1 MAAGCRPAATMA
13 GNFSEVSWRGNSRN
27 QRSAAQDDSEG
38 LHYNIN
44 MKPFF
49 RCYALSLSLLAV
61 FSLAGLRAK
70 AQANLPLYTDNLV
83 NGFQD
88 WGWGTRNFSNPSP
101 TYSGSTYS
109 ISASMVAWQALSFQH
124 SDFNVT
130 PYSSLIFWADGGNS
144 GGQRLQVN
152 LSYGPNGATNGP
164 TYALSP
170 ALPAGAWQQ
179 YTVPL
184 SSLKATGVSNYN
196 RVTIQLT
203 ASGTTNTFYVDD
215 IQFGAVPAPALTH
228 LGVDATQTIRPADAR
243 WFGVNTATWDSY
255 LGNSQTLPLLQQAG
269 CLALRW
275 PGGSTSDT
283 YHWAAAS
290 NRVGNSNFV
299 YIATNLGAQVFI
311 TVNYG
316 SSSSNEA
323 AAWVKSANL
332 TNNCRFKY
340 WEIGN
345 ECYGTWETD
354 TNNPAHDPYTYAVRT
369 AGYIA
374 LMKAADPTIK
384 VGVVAVPGEGSYSNN
399 ATHFAINPRTG
410 TTNYGWTPVMLTTLN
425 NLGVTP
431 DFAIYHF
438 YPEYTPTGV
447 TPVPAAD
454 SDPLLLQVAGN
465 PCPITWTDWASAA
478 ANLRQQISDYIGS
491 AGTNIELVCTENNS
505 DSSSAMGRQLTSIVN
520 GLYLADSVGQLMK
533 TEFNAYL
540 WWDLR
545 NGTNDTGAFDP
556 TIYGWRTY
564 GDEGMM
570 NSINGVTGLYPT
582 FYAEKLLQC
591 FVRPGDTVLN
601 ATSDYMLLPAYAAR
615 KADGALT
622 LLVINKD
629 ATANFN
635 AQISLSNFAPLS
647 TATVRSYGI
656 AQDDAVRTNNLA
668 PGAQDIATNIVPAG
682 AVFTNSFPP
691 YSLTLFTFAPVPAQ
705 LSALLPQPGQ
715 FVLQLQGQPGT
726 PYIIQ
731 RSPDLFTWTPVSTNG
746 LVGNVLN
753 ITNAISPGITQQFW
767 RAVWQP

>member
-1 MAAGCRPAATMA
+1 MWQMRKYAAFAFAFGIA
-13 GNFSEVSWRGNSRN
+13 FS
-27 QRSAAQDDSEG
+27 A
-38 LHYNIN
+38 I
-44 MKPFF
+44 
-49 RCYALSLSLLAV
+49 
-61 FSLAGLRAK
+61 
-70 AQANLPLYTDNLV
+70 AQAPLAIYTDNLV

-88 WGWGTRNFSNPSP
+88 WGWGGARNFSNTSP
-101 TYSGSTYS
+101 THSGNDS
-109 ISASMVAWQALSFQH
+109 ISAALTAWGALSLQH

-130 PYSSLIFWADGGNS
+130 PYASLTFWADGGTG
-144 GGQRLQVN
+144 GGQQLQVY
-152 LSYGPNGATNGP
+152 LSYAPNGATNGP
-164 TYALSP
+164 AYSSLS

-184 SSLKATGVSNYN
+184 NSLMVAGVSNYN
-196 RVTIQLT
+196 RVNIQIT
-203 ASGTTNTFYVDD
+203 GSGTTNTFYVDD
-215 IQFGAVPAPALTH
+215 IQLVAAPAPALAH
-228 LGVDATQTIRPADAR
+228 LGVDTTQTIRSADAR

-283 YHWAAAS
+283 YHWAASA
-290 NRVGNSNFV
+290 NRAGNANF
-299 YIATNLGAQVFI
+299 YNLATNLGAQVFI

-316 SSSSNEA
+316 SGSSNEA
-323 AAWVKSANL
+323 AAWVLSANK
-332 TNNCRFKY
+332 TNNCGFKY

-354 TNNPAHDPYTYAVRT
+354 TNIPAHDPYTYAVRA

-374 LMKAADPTIK
+374 AMKAAYTNIPIR
-384 VGVVAVPGEGSYSNN
+384 VGVVMVPGEDSNSNN
-399 ATHFAINPRTG
+399 AAHPVVNPRTG
-410 TTNYGWTPVMLTTLN
+410 LTHYGWTPVMLATLKS
-425 NLGVTP
+425 LGVTP

-447 TPVPAAD
+447 SPVPAAD

-465 PCPITWTDWASAA
+465 PCPIIWTDWASAA
-478 ANLRQQISDYIGS
+478 ASLRQQISDYIGP

-520 GLYLADSVGQLMK
+520 GLYLADSACQLMK

-545 NGTNDTGAFDP
+545 NGTNNTGSFDP

-564 GDEGMM
+564 GDEGLM
-570 NSINGVTGLYPT
+570 NMINNVTGLYPM
-582 FYAEKLLQC
+582 FYAEKLLQY
-591 FVRPGDTVLN
+591 FVRPGDTVLS
-601 ATSDYMLLPAYAAR
+601 ATSDYMLLSGYAAR

-629 ATANFN
+629 ATTNFN
-635 AQISLSNFAPLS
+635 AQISLSDFTPLS

-656 AQDDAVRTNNLA
+656 AQDDAVRTNNLT
-668 PGAQDIATNIVPAG
+668 PGAQDIATNIVSVG

-691 YSLTLFTFAPVPAQ
+691 YSLTLFTFTPAPAQ
-705 LSALLPQPGQ
+705 LSALLPQAGQ

-726 PYIIQ
+726 PYLIQ
-731 RSPDLFTWTPVSTNG
+731 NSPDLFTWTSVSTNLLAG
-746 LVGNVLN
+746 SVLN
-753 ITNAISPGITQQFW
+753 ITNTISPDSTQQFW
-767 RAVWQP
+767 RAVWQQ

>member
-1 MAAGCRPAATMA
+1 MCYVVV
-13 GNFSEVSWRGNSRN
+13 VSFY
-27 QRSAAQDDSEG
+27 AD
-38 LHYNIN
+38 IN
-44 MKPFF
+44 
-49 RCYALSLSLLAV
+49 V
-61 FSLAGLRAK
+61 K
-70 AQANLPLYTDNLV
+70 AQANLAIYTDNLV

-88 WGWGTRNFSNPSP
+88 WGWGGTRNFSNTSP
-101 TYSGSTYS
+101 THSGNDS
-109 ISASMVAWQALSFQH
+109 ISAALTAGGALSFQH

-130 PYSSLIFWADGGNS
+130 PYASLAFWAHGGTS
-144 GGQRLQVN
+144 GGQRLQVYVQ
-152 LSYGPNGATNGP
+152 YGPGGTNGP
-164 TYALSP
+164 AYSLSSALT
-170 ALPAGAWQQ
+170 AGTWTQ
-179 YTVPL
+179 YTVSL
-184 SSLKATGVSNYN
+184 STLGVANRSDVN
-196 RVTIQLT
+196 RVNIQLSG
-203 ASGTTNTFYVDD
+203 AGTTGTFYVDD
-215 IQFGAVPAPALTH
+215 IQFGAAPAPALTH

-243 WFGVNTATWDSY
+243 WFGVNTAIWDSH
-255 LGNSQTLPLLQQAG
+255 LGNAQTLPLLQQAG

-283 YHWAAAS
+283 YHWAASA
-290 NRVGNSNFV
+290 NRAGNANF
-299 YIATNLGAQVFI
+299 YNLATNLGAQVFI

-316 SSSSNEA
+316 SGSSNEA
-323 AAWVKSANL
+323 AAWVLSANK
-332 TNNCRFKY
+332 TNNCGFKY

-345 ECYGTWETD
+345 ECYGTWEND
-354 TNNPAHDPYTYAVRT
+354 TNIPAHDPYTYAVRA

-374 LMKAADPTIK
+374 AMKAAYTNIPIR
-384 VGVVAVPGEGSYSNN
+384 VGVVMVPGEGSSSNN

-410 TTNYGWTPVMLTTLN
+410 TTNYGWTPVMLATLKS
-425 NLGVTP
+425 LGATP

-454 SDPLLLQVAGN
+454 SDPLLLQVSVN
-465 PCPITWTDWASAA
+465 WASDAA
-478 ANLRQQISDYIGS
+478 DMRQQISDYNGP

-520 GLYLADSVGQLMK
+520 GLYLADSACQLMK

-545 NGTNDTGAFDP
+545 NGTNNTGTFDP

-564 GDEGMM
+564 GDEGIM
-570 NSINGVTGLYPT
+570 NSINGVTGLYPL
-582 FYAEKLLQC
+582 FYAEKLLQH
-591 FVRPGDTVLN
+591 FVRPGDTVLG
-601 ATSDYMLLPAYAAR
+601 ATSDYLLLSAYAAR
-615 KADGALT
+615 KANGALA

-629 ATANFN
+629 ATTNFN
-635 AQISLSNFAPLS
+635 AQISLSNFTPLS

-656 AQDDAVRTNNLA
+656 AQDDAVRTNNLV
-668 PGAQDIATNIVPAG
+668 PGAQDIATNVVPAG

-691 YSLTLFTFAPVPAQ
+691 YSLTLFTFTPGPAQ

-715 FVLQLQGQPGT
+715 FVLQLHGQPGT

-731 RSPDLFTWTPVSTNG
+731 RSPDLFTWIPVSTNR

-753 ITNAISPGITQQFW
+753 ITNAISPGTAQQFW

>member
-1 MAAGCRPAATMA
+1 MRYFYRPVRWLL
-13 GNFSEVSWRGNSRN
+13 FLVLLSW
-27 QRSAAQDDSEG
+27 
-38 LHYNIN
+38 
-44 MKPFF
+44 
-49 RCYALSLSLLAV
+49 AV
-61 FSLAGLRAK
+61 K
-70 AQANLPLYTDNLV
+70 VNAQANLAVYTDNLV

-101 TYSGSTYS
+101 THLGSTYS
-109 ISASMVAWQALSFQH
+109 ISASMVAWQALSLQH

-130 PYSSLIFWADGGNS
+130 PYSSLIFWAHGGTS

-152 LSYGPNGATNGP
+152 LSYSPNGATNGP

-179 YTVPL
+179 YTIPL

-203 ASGTTNTFYVDD
+203 GSGTTNTFYVDD
-215 IQFGAVPAPALTH
+215 IQFGAAPAPALTH
-228 LGVDATQTIRPADAR
+228 LGVDATQTIRLADAR
-243 WFGVNTATWDSY
+243 WFGVNTATWDGY
-255 LGNSQTLPLLQQAG
+255 LGNSQTLPLLQEAG

-283 YHWAAAS
+283 YHWAS
-290 NRVGNSNFV
+290 DKPGNSRFMNL
-299 YIATNLGAQVFI
+299 ATNLGAQVFI

-316 SSSSNEA
+316 SGSSNEA

-332 TNNCRFKY
+332 TNHCGFKY

-345 ECYGTWETD
+345 ECYGTWEND
-354 TNNPAHDPYTYAVRT
+354 TNIPAHDPYTYAVRA

-374 LMKAADPTIK
+374 AMKAAYTNIPIR
-384 VGVVAVPGEGSYSNN
+384 VGVVMMPGEGSSSNN

-410 TTNYGWTPVMLTTLN
+410 TTNYGWTPVMLATLKS
-425 NLGVTP
+425 LGATP

-438 YPEYTPTGV
+438 YPEYTLTGV

-454 SDPLLLQVAGN
+454 SDPLLLQVSVN
-465 PCPITWTDWASAA
+465 WASDAA
-478 ANLRQQISDYIGS
+478 DMRQQISDYIGP

-520 GLYLADSVGQLMK
+520 GLYLADSACQLMK

-545 NGTNDTGAFDP
+545 NGTNNTGTFDP

-564 GDEGMM
+564 GDEGIM
-570 NSINGVTGLYPT
+570 NSINGVTGLYPL
-582 FYAEKLLQC
+582 FYAEKLLQY
-591 FVRPGDTVLN
+591 FVRPGDTVLG
-601 ATSDYMLLPAYAAR
+601 ATSDYMLLSAYAAR
-615 KADGALT
+615 KANGALT

-629 ATANFN
+629 ATTSFN
-635 AQISLSNFAPLS
+635 AQISLSNFVPSS
-647 TATVRSYGI
+647 TVTARSYGI

-668 PGAQDIATNIVPAG
+668 PGAQDIATNVIPAG

-691 YSLTLFTFAPVPAQ
+691 YSLTLFTFTPGPAQ

-715 FVLQLQGQPGT
+715 FVLQLHGQPGT

-731 RSPDLFTWTPVSTNG
+731 RSPDLFTWIPVSTNR

-753 ITNAISPGITQQFW
+753 ITNAISPGTAQQFW